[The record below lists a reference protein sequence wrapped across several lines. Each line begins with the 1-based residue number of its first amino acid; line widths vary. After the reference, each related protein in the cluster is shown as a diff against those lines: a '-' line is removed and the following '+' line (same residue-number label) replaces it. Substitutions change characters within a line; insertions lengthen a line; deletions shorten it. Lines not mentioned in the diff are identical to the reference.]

1 MFVLNENKL
10 ALKELSYKVLHLPT
24 TVGGNPQGL
33 SKHLIELGV
42 VSKSLSIYQNY
53 FGYPADKIIANK
65 SDNPFWIEL
74 KKICVL
80 NYVFQY
86 DVIFFNY
93 GKTLFYPLIISNNG
107 KKKYLKLIFGSVYNL
122 YNIVMQKVEIFLL
135 KILNRKLFVQFQGDD
150 ARQGDYC
157 SANFPISIAN
167 QVGNDYYNGF
177 SDSLKRKQI
186 KLFEQ
191 NCVKIYALNPD
202 LLHVLPIDS
211 EFLPYSHISL
221 REWSPYYTQLD
232 ERPIRIGHAPT
243 HRGAKGTDLIIKAVE
258 NLKEKGFNF
267 EFVLVEGLSNADAKE
282 KYKTIDVLVD
292 QLFAGWYGGLA
303 VEVMALGKP
312 VIVYIREEDLKFIPE
327 GMKTDLPFFKTTPD
341 DIELTIKFVLE
352 LPRKNLLEVAKKS
365 RDFVERWHD
374 PLKIANRIK
383 NDIENT
389 LKK

>member
-1 MFVLNENKL
+1 
-10 ALKELSYKVLHLPT
+10 VLHLPT
-24 TVGGNPQGL
+24 TVGGNPQGI
-33 SKHLIELGV
+33 SRHLVELGV
-42 VSKSLSIYQNY
+42 VSESFSVYQNY

-65 SDNPFWIEL
+65 SDNPLWIEF
-74 KKICVL
+74 KKLWLL
-80 NYVFQY
+80 NYVFKY
-86 DVIFFNY
+86 DVIFFNF
-93 GKTLFYPLIISNNG
+93 GRTLFYPLIISNNG
-107 KKKYLKLIFGSVYNL
+107 KRKYLKLIFGSIYSVYNIL
-122 YNIVMQKVEIFLL
+122 MQKVEVFLL
-135 KILNRKLFVQFQGDD
+135 KLLKRKLFVQFQGDD

-167 QVGNDYYNGF
+167 QVGKDYYNHF

-186 KLFEQ
+186 KLFEK
-191 NCVKIYALNPD
+191 NCIKIYALNPD
-202 LLHVLPIDS
+202 LLHVLPPSS

-221 REWSPYYTQLD
+221 REWSPSYTQLD

-303 VEVMALGKP
+303 LEVMALGKP

-327 GMKTDLPFFKTTPD
+327 GMKADLPFFKTTPD
-341 DIELTIKFVLE
+341 DIELTIKYVLE
-352 LPRKNLLEVAKKS
+352 LPRKKLVEIAKKS

-374 PLKIANRIK
+374 PLKIAERLK
-383 NDIENT
+383 NDIENS

>member
-1 MFVLNENKL
+1 MDNDYN
-10 ALKELSYKVLHLPT
+10 VLHLPT
-24 TVGGNPQGL
+24 TVGGNPQGI
-33 SKHLIELGV
+33 SNHLNELGV
-42 VSKSLSIYQNY
+42 QSETWTIRQNY
-53 FGYPADKIIANK
+53 FGYPADKVIVDSKDSIILA
-65 SDNPFWIEL
+65 EL
-74 KKICVL
+74 KKL
-80 NYVFQY
+80 LALRYVFMFN
-86 DVIFFNY
+86 VVFFNF
-93 GKTLFYPLIISNNG
+93 GSSLFKPYPLAYNNRFGFLKIILYHFW
-107 KKKYLKLIFGSVYNL
+107 YLYTLI
-122 YNIVMQKVEIFLL
+122 MQRLEFFLL
-135 KILNRKLFVQFQGDD
+135 KALDRKCFVQYQGDD

-157 SANFPISIAN
+157 KEYFNISVAS
-167 QVGNDYYNGF
+167 QVENGYYTKK

-191 NCVKIYALNPD
+191 NRVKIYALNPD

-267 EFVLVEGLSNADAKE
+267 EFVLVEGLSNTDAKE

-327 GMKTDLPFFKTTPD
+327 GMKTNLPFFKTTPD
-341 DIELTIKFVLE
+341 DIELTIKYVLE

-365 RDFVERWHD
+365 RYFVERWHD
-374 PLKIANRIK
+374 PLEIASRIK
-383 NDIENT
+383 NDIEIA

>member
-1 MFVLNENKL
+1 
-10 ALKELSYKVLHLPT
+10 
-24 TVGGNPQGL
+24 
-33 SKHLIELGV
+33 
-42 VSKSLSIYQNY
+42 
-53 FGYPADKIIANK
+53 
-65 SDNPFWIEL
+65 
-74 KKICVL
+74 
-80 NYVFQY
+80 
-86 DVIFFNY
+86 
-93 GKTLFYPLIISNNG
+93 
-107 KKKYLKLIFGSVYNL
+107 
-122 YNIVMQKVEIFLL
+122 
-135 KILNRKLFVQFQGDD
+135 
-150 ARQGDYC
+150 
-157 SANFPISIAN
+157 
-167 QVGNDYYNGF
+167 
-177 SDSLKRKQI
+177 LKRKQI

-221 REWSPYYTQLD
+221 REWSPVYTQLE
-232 ERPIRIGHAPT
+232 ERPLRIGHAPT
-243 HRGAKGTDLIIKAVE
+243 HRSVKGTDLIIKAVE

-267 EFVLVEGLSNADAKE
+267 EFVLVEGLSNVDAKE

-303 VEVMALGKP
+303 LEVMALGKP

-341 DIELTIKFVLE
+341 DIELTIKYVLE

>member
-1 MFVLNENKL
+1 MDNDYN
-10 ALKELSYKVLHLPT
+10 VLHLPT
-24 TVGGNPQGL
+24 TVGGNPQGI
-33 SKHLIELGV
+33 SNHLKELGV
-42 VSKSLSIYQNY
+42 QSETWTIRQNY
-53 FGYPADKIIANK
+53 FGYPADKVIVDSKDSIILA
-65 SDNPFWIEL
+65 EL
-74 KKICVL
+74 KKL
-80 NYVFQY
+80 LALRYVFMFN
-86 DVIFFNY
+86 VVFFNF
-93 GKTLFYPLIISNNG
+93 GSSLFKPYPLAYNNRFGFLKIIVYHFW
-107 KKKYLKLIFGSVYNL
+107 YLYTLI
-122 YNIVMQKVEIFLL
+122 MQRLEFFLL
-135 KILNRKLFVQFQGDD
+135 KALDRKCFVQYQGDD

-157 SANFPISIAN
+157 KEYFNISVAS
-167 QVGNDYYNGF
+167 QVENGYYTKK

-191 NCVKIYALNPD
+191 NRVKIYALNPD

-267 EFVLVEGLSNADAKE
+267 EFVLVEGLSNTDAKE

-327 GMKTDLPFFKTTPD
+327 GMKTNLPFFKTTPD
-341 DIELTIKFVLE
+341 DIELTIKYVLE

-365 RDFVERWHD
+365 RYFVERWHD
-374 PLKIANRIK
+374 PLEIASRIK
-383 NDIENT
+383 NDIEIA